1 MAAAKLCPPLLTR
14 LRCLY
19 VLGPRSFIL
28 GQAQYVLLKRRS
40 RVFVRRRYA
49 QSNHDHQELQ
59 VGVGLAVEVYLQ
71 PKLASHASLHL
82 AHPGVNAGAPFDRN
96 ERDRQPVGCAR
107 IVWYHQEVQP
117 GILVAVW
124 MFVRAKLG
132 RVVRV
137 VWERGASAH
146 LLWSCLLGGIKAREQ
161 AR

>member
-14 LRCLY
+14 LRYLY
-19 VLGPRSFIL
+19 VLGLRSFIL

-82 AHPGVNAGAPFDRN
+82 AHPGVNAGAPFERN
-96 ERDRQPVGCAR
+96 ERDR
-107 IVWYHQEVQP
+107 
-117 GILVAVW
+117 
-124 MFVRAKLG
+124 
-132 RVVRV
+132 
-137 VWERGASAH
+137 
-146 LLWSCLLGGIKAREQ
+146 
-161 AR
+161 

>member
-28 GQAQYVLLKRRS
+28 GQAQYVLLERRS

-96 ERDRQPVGCAR
+96 ERDRQPGGCAR
-107 IVWYHQEVQP
+107 IVWYHQEYSQ
-117 GILVAVW
+117 
-124 MFVRAKLG
+124 
-132 RVVRV
+132 V
-137 VWERGASAH
+137 VWWPCG
-146 LLWSCLLGGIKAREQ
+146 
-161 AR
+161 

>member
-1 MAAAKLCPPLLTR
+1 MFGWPW
-14 LRCLY
+14 
-19 VLGPRSFIL
+19 GFICS
-28 GQAQYVLLKRRS
+28 QNY
-40 RVFVRRRYA
+40 
-49 QSNHDHQELQ
+49 
-59 VGVGLAVEVYLQ
+59 
-71 PKLASHASLHL
+71 ASHASLHL

-146 LLWSCLLGGIKAREQ
+146 LFWSYLLGNIKSCG
-161 AR
+161 